1 MFGFS
6 HRLLDAASG
15 GKGRVAI
22 HAEDK
27 PGEAGAA
34 DAGLQRTA
42 GTSGQDR
49 RVGQG
54 SLRRELL
61 PGC

>member
-1 MFGFS
+1 MFRFS

-22 HAEDK
+22 HAEDE
-27 PGEAGAA
+27 PGKAGAA
-34 DAGLQRTA
+34 DEGVQRTA
-42 GTSGQDR
+42 GTAGQDR
-49 RVGQG
+49 RAGQG

-61 PGC
+61 PRC